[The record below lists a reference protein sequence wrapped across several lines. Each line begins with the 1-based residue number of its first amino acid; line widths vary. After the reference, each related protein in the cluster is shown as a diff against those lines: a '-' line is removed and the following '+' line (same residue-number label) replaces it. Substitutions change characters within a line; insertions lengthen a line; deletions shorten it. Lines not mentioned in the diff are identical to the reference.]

1 MCPPTWDKSCLSFDW
16 FCCKDTSFKK
26 KNETYGAAGPRPTW
40 WERSNLRVAAYTI
53 QSDSCTCS
61 QYQEMVWDSVTH
73 FNSSRTILTPMKTS
87 CSRQRTLPTESRT
100 PGDLDRRCQ
109 FYEGVSRTNESLC
122 THEKRHRLD
131 PHRRF
136 GFGRL
141 ALFLLFSHSDLCK
154 PHQLAL
160 HTVKFLSSTLLQDA
174 FFQSSVAHVQ
184 GCCNN
189 DHQRRSD
196 HIDLDHGFVCLGLLY
211 RARSPPSCLS
221 LLSRKVCQCRACQWL
236 NPRSTQC
243 GTNLSPRSRRRR
255 RTRSGT
261 YGDVGDDDDI
271 DLFARRRRRIPS
283 RFGVK
288 DYGSSAELRQWLL
301 ERRTLPTRNLG
312 TCFFL
317 ETTRVLSICRDF
329 GLCHD
334 RLKFKSIQ
342 FKATNT
348 YCLLEQ
354 V

>member
-1 MCPPTWDKSCLSFDW
+1 M
-16 FCCKDTSFKK
+16 FKAK
-26 KNETYGAAGPRPTW
+26 NTADRIANTRRPGPSVPVLRRCVKNERIAVHARKKTPTGSTQAFLDLTVGTY
-40 WERSNLRVAAYTI
+40 
-53 QSDSCTCS
+53 
-61 QYQEMVWDSVTH
+61 
-73 FNSSRTILTPMKTS
+73 
-87 CSRQRTLPTESRT
+87 
-100 PGDLDRRCQ
+100 
-109 FYEGVSRTNESLC
+109 
-122 THEKRHRLD
+122 
-131 PHRRF
+131 
-136 GFGRL
+136 
-141 ALFLLFSHSDLCK
+141 LFSHSDLCK

-288 DYGSSAELRQWLL
+288 DYGSSAELRQWIL
-301 ERRTLPTRNLG
+301 ERRSLPTRNLG